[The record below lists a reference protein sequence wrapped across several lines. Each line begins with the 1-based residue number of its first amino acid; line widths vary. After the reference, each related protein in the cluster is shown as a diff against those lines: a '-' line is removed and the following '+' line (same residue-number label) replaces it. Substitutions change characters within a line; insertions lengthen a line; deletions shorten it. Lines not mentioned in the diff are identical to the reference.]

1 MSQLY
6 SNGHYLYTRVSVMKD
21 INPSRGKLDGPVHAR
36 NPVFTTR
43 TPVTNTIANPSSTF
57 HYNKPRSPWHF
68 FSNKRLLKGAVALVV
83 VFVLFLGVKA
93 LLATNRIIARNN
105 SGSAPALAGDIDPTK
120 LRGEGDGRINI
131 LLLGI
136 GGPGHQGSDL
146 SDTVMV
152 VSIDPR
158 TKDVAMLGIP
168 RDLYV
173 PIPGY
178 GSAKINAA
186 HAYGEQHKSSGGG
199 PALAKKT
206 VEQLLDLPI
215 HYYARVDFSGFK
227 KAVDAVGGV
236 DLTVDKAIYDP
247 YFPADRGDGY
257 KPFSVKAGY
266 QHMKGDLALQF
277 VRSRYTTSDFDRAS
291 RQQKVMLALRD
302 KTLSVGTLTNPAKIS
317 GLIDAIGN
325 HARTDLQLHEIKKL
339 AEIAKDIDASKV
351 INKVLD
357 TSSDGLLV
365 NSTIGGGYVEVPKA
379 GLNNFSEIRQFVH
392 SIFVDNY
399 LKEEGATIEVQ
410 NGTSR
415 PNLAANVS
423 KLLKGYGYN
432 VERALSADNQ
442 NYPSTIIY
450 DYTDGKKPYTI
461 RYLENRFNVKARK
474 ANPPNDGTPTSNIK
488 IILGSDYRMPTN

>member
-1 MSQLY
+1 
-6 SNGHYLYTRVSVMKD
+6 MKYD
-21 INPSRGKLDGPVHAR
+21 NPKRGKLDGPVHAR
-36 NPVFTTR
+36 TPVFTAR
-43 TPVTNTIANPSSTF
+43 APIPEPALVNPTF
-57 HYNKPRSPWHF
+57 QYNKPRGLRRF
-68 FSNKRLLKGAVALVV
+68 LTKRHMLKGIGGFAILLVA
-83 VFVLFLGVKA
+83 FLGLKA

-105 SGSAPALAGDIDPTK
+105 TGSAPALAGEIDPTK

-186 HAYGEQHKSSGGG
+186 HAYGEQNKYAGGG

-206 VEQLLDLPI
+206 VEKILDLPI
-215 HYYARVDFSGFK
+215 HYYARVDFAGFK

-247 YFPADRGDGY
+247 YYPADRGDGFR
-257 KPFSVKAGY
+257 PFSVKAGY
-266 QHMKGDLALQF
+266 QHMGGDLALQF
-277 VRSRYTTSDFDRAS
+277 VRSRYTTSDFDRAA

-302 KTLSVGTLTNPAKIS
+302 KTLNVGTLTNPAKIS
-317 GLIDAIGN
+317 ALIDAIGS

-339 AEIAKDIDASKV
+339 AELAKDIDASKV

-357 TSSDGLLV
+357 TAPDGLLV
-365 NSTIGGGYVEVPKA
+365 NSNIGGGYVEVPKA
-379 GLNNFSEIRQFVH
+379 GINDFSEIRQFVH

-399 LKEEGATIEVQ
+399 LKEENASIEVQ

-415 PNLAANVS
+415 PNLAANVA
-423 KLLKGYGYN
+423 KMLKAYGYN
-432 VERALSADNQ
+432 IEKALSADNQ

-461 RYLENRFNVKARK
+461 RYLEARFNVKSRK
-474 ANPPNDGTPTSNIK
+474 ATPPSDGTPTSNIK
-488 IILGSDYRMPTN
+488 IILGSDYRLPTN